1 MVGKHTVDKQST
13 TECDQTVLCDL
24 PLDDHGGGF
33 DDKGARRHLEKLGSL
48 ILRSAQCE
56 VM

>member
-13 TECDQTVLCDL
+13 TGDQTVSCDL